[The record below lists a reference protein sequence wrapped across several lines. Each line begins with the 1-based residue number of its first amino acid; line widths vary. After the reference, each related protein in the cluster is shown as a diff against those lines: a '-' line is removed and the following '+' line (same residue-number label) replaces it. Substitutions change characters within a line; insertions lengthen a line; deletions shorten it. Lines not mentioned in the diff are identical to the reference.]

1 MDITLVAETG
11 RSSGT
16 RNSRRLRREE
26 KLPAVV
32 YGLGADPIA
41 VAVPEREVQRILTGE
56 SGANT
61 LINLEIEGDRQLVF
75 ARQVQRHP
83 VRGTLIHV
91 DFVRVRRDIAVTAEV
106 PIHAVGEPEGVKDGG
121 LLEQVLFTLT
131 VEAKPDEIPTSIEV
145 DVSGLAI
152 GAQIRVGELAI
163 PSGAT
168 TDQDLEALVVHVTAP
183 RGLTSAEEEAAAA
196 EADEAA
202 VGGVAPAAPDS
213 PAPAKGDEE

>member
-11 RSSGT
+11 RNSGT
-16 RNSRRLRREE
+16 RNSRRLRRED

-32 YGLGADPIA
+32 YGLGADPVA

-91 DFVRVRRDIAVTAEV
+91 DFVRVRRDTAVTAEV

-121 LLEQVLFTLT
+121 LLEQVLFTLS

-152 GAQIRVGELAI
+152 GAQIRVGDLAI
-163 PSGAT
+163 PPGAT

-183 RGLTSAEEEAAAA
+183 RGLASAEEEAAAA
-196 EADEAA
+196 EAAEAA
-202 VGGVAPAAPDS
+202 VGGAAPAAADS